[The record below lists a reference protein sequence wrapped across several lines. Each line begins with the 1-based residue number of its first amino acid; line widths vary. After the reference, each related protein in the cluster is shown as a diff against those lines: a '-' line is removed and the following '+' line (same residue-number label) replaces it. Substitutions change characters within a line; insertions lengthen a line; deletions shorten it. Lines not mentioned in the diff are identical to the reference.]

1 MLTTIL
7 DLRVIGWVVWWVAL
21 EESKLRL
28 TYSKFEVEVENEL
41 GKKLGVGEQGEKT
54 KEKKIENND
63 TNKIFAS
70 EPPHW

>member
-1 MLTTIL
+1 M
-7 DLRVIGWVVWWVAL
+7 AL